1 MEDEGDMDPYR
12 MSIVKDWVILATSL
26 AFMGWIIYLAASLIR
41 RRQQSIMQ
49 RHLLD
54 RFASAQDFAQFI
66 QSPAGQKYVTG
77 FTDVVTSPRNSI
89 LSSVRTG
96 CVLAFAGAGGIAGS
110 SPSNSHVLWAAGC
123 VALMAGIGFLV
134 SAAISY
140 FLAKKLGLKEE
151 V

>member
-1 MEDEGDMDPYR
+1 MDAYR
-12 MSIVKDWVILATSL
+12 WNIMSDLVVIFASIGFL
-26 AFMGWIIYLAASLIR
+26 GWIIYLTAGLIR
-41 RRQQSIMQ
+41 RRQHSAMQ
-49 RHLLD
+49 KHLLD
-54 RFASAQDFAQFI
+54 RFSSAQDFAQFM

-96 CVLAFAGAGGIAGS
+96 CVLAFGGLGCMAGS
-110 SPSNSHVLWAAGC
+110 NSIAPYFHAGWIVGC
-123 VALMAGIGFLV
+123 IAFAAGIGFLV

-140 FLAKKLGLKEE
+140 FLAKKLGVREE

>member
-1 MEDEGDMDPYR
+1 MESYMVR
-12 MSIVKDWVILATSL
+12 DWVMTATFIVFF
-26 AFMGWIIYLAASLIR
+26 AWIIYLAAGLIR
-41 RRQQSIMQ
+41 RRQQSAMQ

-54 RFASAQDFAQFI
+54 RFSSAQDFAQFM

-96 CVLAFAGAGGIAGS
+96 CVLAFGGIGCIAGS
-110 SPSNSHVLWAAGC
+110 NSLAPYFHAGW
-123 VALMAGIGFLV
+123 VVGWIAFLSGIGFLV
-134 SAAISY
+134 SAVISY

>member
-1 MEDEGDMDPYR
+1 MEAYMIR
-12 MSIVKDWVILATSL
+12 DWVMTATFIV
-26 AFMGWIIYLAASLIR
+26 FMGWIIYLTAGLIK
-41 RRQQSIMQ
+41 RRQQTMMQ

-54 RFASAQDFAQFI
+54 RFSSAQDFAQFM

-96 CVLAFAGAGGIAGS
+96 CVLAFGGVGCIAGS
-110 SPSNSHVLWAAGC
+110 NSLAPYFFIGWVVGWVSLA
-123 VALMAGIGFLV
+123 VGIGFLV
-134 SAAISY
+134 SAVISY
-140 FLAKKLGLKEE
+140 FLAKKLGIKEE

>member
-1 MEDEGDMDPYR
+1 MDPFIWNR
-12 MSIVKDWVILATSL
+12 VSDIVFLFASLVFLA
-26 AFMGWIIYLAASLIR
+26 WIIYLAAGQIR
-41 RRQQSIMQ
+41 RRQQNAMQ
-49 RHLLD
+49 KHLLD
-54 RFASAQDFAQFI
+54 RFSSAQDFAQFM

-96 CVLAFAGAGGIAGS
+96 CVLAFGGLGCIAGS
-110 SPSNSHVLWAAGC
+110 NSMPPYFHAGWVVGC
-123 VALMAGIGFLV
+123 VAFAAGLGFLV

-140 FLAKKLGLKEE
+140 FLAKKLGIKEE

>member
-1 MEDEGDMDPYR
+1 M
-12 MSIVKDWVILATSL
+12 
-26 AFMGWIIYLAASLIR
+26 
-41 RRQQSIMQ
+41 MQ

-54 RFASAQDFAQFI
+54 RFSSAQDFAQFM

-96 CVLAFAGAGGIAGS
+96 CVLAFAGIGCIAGS
-110 SPSNSHVLWAAGC
+110 NPWPEFHAFWAVGW
-123 VALMAGIGFLV
+123 VAFTAGIGFLV

>member
-1 MEDEGDMDPYR
+1 MESYMVR
-12 MSIVKDWVILATSL
+12 DWVMTATFL
-26 AFMGWIIYLAASLIR
+26 IFIAWIIYLTAGLIR
-41 RRQQSIMQ
+41 RRQQSATQ

-54 RFASAQDFAQFI
+54 RFSSAQDFAQFI

-96 CVLAFAGAGGIAGS
+96 CVLAFGGVGCIAGS
-110 SPSNSHVLWAAGC
+110 NSLGQNFHVGWIVGWITFLS
-123 VALMAGIGFLV
+123 GIGFLV
-134 SAAISY
+134 SAVISY

>member
-1 MEDEGDMDPYR
+1 MDPYR
-12 MSIVKDWVILATSL
+12 ISVVRETVVLATSL
-26 AFMGWIIYLAASLIR
+26 VFMGWIIYLAASLIR
-41 RRQQSIMQ
+41 RRQQTIMQ

-96 CVLAFAGAGGIAGS
+96 CVLACGGLGSIGGS
-110 SPSNSHVLWAAGC
+110 SPWNFHVLWAAGC
-123 VALMAGIGFLV
+123 VAFAAGIGFLI

>member
-1 MEDEGDMDPYR
+1 MDAYTLNR
-12 MSIVKDWVILATSL
+12 VSEVVFMFASL
-26 AFMGWIIYLAASLIR
+26 FFFGWIIYLTAGLIR
-41 RRQQSIMQ
+41 RRQQSAMQ
-49 RHLLD
+49 KHLLE
-54 RFASAQDFAQFI
+54 RFSSAQDFAQFM

-96 CVLAFAGAGGIAGS
+96 CVLMFGGMGCMAGSNSMAPYFHAGWIVGCMAFA
-110 SPSNSHVLWAAGC
+110 
-123 VALMAGIGFLV
+123 AGIGFLV

-140 FLAKKLGLKEE
+140 FLAKKLGIREE

>member
-1 MEDEGDMDPYR
+1 MDAYMFR
-12 MSIVKDWVILATSL
+12 DWVMTVTFLIFIA
-26 AFMGWIIYLAASLIR
+26 WIIYLIAGLIR
-41 RRQQSIMQ
+41 RHRQTAMQ
-49 RHLLD
+49 KHLLE
-54 RFASAQDFAQFI
+54 RFSSAQDFAQFI

-96 CVLAFAGAGGIAGS
+96 CVLAFGGIGCIAGS
-110 SPSNSHVLWAAGC
+110 NSLLRFQAGWIVGW
-123 VALMAGIGFLV
+123 VAFLSGIGFLV
-134 SAAISY
+134 SAVISY

>member
-1 MEDEGDMDPYR
+1 MDAYTWNR
-12 MSIVKDWVILATSL
+12 VSEVVFMFASL
-26 AFMGWIIYLAASLIR
+26 FFFGWIIYLTVGLIR
-41 RRQQSIMQ
+41 RRQQGAMQ
-49 RHLLD
+49 KHLLD
-54 RFASAQDFAQFI
+54 RFSSAQDFAQFM

-96 CVLAFAGAGGIAGS
+96 CVLAFAGMGCIAGS
-110 SPSNSHVLWAAGC
+110 NSLLVTFHVGWVVGWIASA
-123 VALMAGIGFLV
+123 AGIGFLV

-140 FLAKKLGLKEE
+140 FLAKKLGIREE

>member
-1 MEDEGDMDPYR
+1 MEFYQFRAINDLVLIFG
-12 MSIVKDWVILATSL
+12 SIGFV
-26 AFMGWIIYLAASLIR
+26 GWIIYLTAGLIR
-41 RRQQSIMQ
+41 RRQQSAMQ

-54 RFASAQDFAQFI
+54 RFSSAQDFAQFM

-96 CVLAFAGAGGIAGS
+96 CVLAFGGIGCIAGS
-110 SPSNSHVLWAAGC
+110 NSLPPYFHAGW
-123 VALMAGIGFLV
+123 VVGWVVFLSGIGFLV
-134 SAAISY
+134 SAVISY
-140 FLAKKLGLKEE
+140 FLAKKLGIREE

>member
-1 MEDEGDMDPYR
+1 MPPNMVSDLILMF
-12 MSIVKDWVILATSL
+12 SILIFV
-26 AFMGWIIYLAASLIR
+26 GWIIYMTFGLVR
-41 RRQQSIMQ
+41 RRQQSAMQ
-49 RHLLD
+49 RHLLE
-54 RFASAQDFAQFI
+54 RFSSAQDFAQFI

-96 CVLAFAGAGGIAGS
+96 CVLAFGGIGCIAGS
-110 SPSNSHVLWAAGC
+110 SPWGYHIFWAVGW
-123 VALMAGIGFLV
+123 VALTAGIGFLV
-134 SAAISY
+134 SAVISY

>member
-1 MEDEGDMDPYR
+1 MDAY
-12 MSIVKDWVILATSL
+12 MVKDWMMTVTFIV
-26 AFMGWIIYLAASLIR
+26 FFGWSIYLIASLIR
-41 RRQQSIMQ
+41 RRQQSAMQ
-49 RHLLD
+49 KHLLE
-54 RFASAQDFAQFI
+54 RFSSAQDFAQFI

-96 CVLAFAGAGGIAGS
+96 CVLAFGGIGCIAGS
-110 SPSNSHVLWAAGC
+110 SPWGYHIFWAVGW
-123 VALMAGIGFLV
+123 VALTAGIGFLV
-134 SAAISY
+134 SAVISY

>member
-1 MEDEGDMDPYR
+1 MDPYR
-12 MSIVKDWVILATSL
+12 LSIIKDWVILATSL
-26 AFMGWIIYLAASLIR
+26 VFMGWIIYLTAGLIK
-41 RRQQSIMQ
+41 RRQQTMMQ

-54 RFASAQDFAQFI
+54 RFASAQDFAQFM
-66 QSPAGQKYVTG
+66 QSPAGQKYVAG

-96 CVLAFAGAGGIAGS
+96 CVLAFGGMGCIAGS
-110 SPSNSHVLWAAGC
+110 NSMPPYFQAGWIVGW
-123 VALMAGIGFLV
+123 VAFTAGIGFLV

-140 FLAKKLGLKEE
+140 FLAKKLGIKEE

>member
-1 MEDEGDMDPYR
+1 MDPYR

-26 AFMGWIIYLAASLIR
+26 SFMGWIIYLAASLIR
-41 RRQQSIMQ
+41 RRQQSMMQ
-49 RHLLD
+49 KHLLD
-54 RFASAQDFAQFI
+54 RFATAQDFAQFI
-66 QSPAGQKYVTG
+66 QSPAAQKYVTG

-89 LSSVRTG
+89 LTSVRTG
-96 CVLAFAGAGGIAGS
+96 CVLAFGGAGSIAGS
-110 SPSNSHVLWAAGC
+110 SPSGSHVLWAAGC
-123 VALMAGIGFLV
+123 VALAAGIGFLV

>member
-1 MEDEGDMDPYR
+1 MEPYQLR
-12 MSIVKDWVILATSL
+12 MIEEWVTLTTTM
-26 AFMGWIIYLAASLIR
+26 AFVGWIIYLTASLIR
-41 RRQQSIMQ
+41 RRQQTMMQ
-49 RHLLD
+49 KHLLE
-54 RFASAQDFAQFI
+54 RFASAQDFAQFM

-96 CVLAFAGAGGIAGS
+96 CVLAFGGMGCIAGS
-110 SPSNSHVLWAAGC
+110 NSMPPYFHVGWVVGC
-123 VALMAGIGFLV
+123 VAFAAGLGFLV

-140 FLAKKLGLKEE
+140 FLAKKLGIKEE

>member
-1 MEDEGDMDPYR
+1 MDPYKI
-12 MSIVKDWVILATSL
+12 SVIKDWVNLATGFGFL
-26 AFMGWIIYLAASLIR
+26 GWIIYLTAGLIK
-41 RRQQSIMQ
+41 RRQQSAMQ
-49 RHLLD
+49 KHLLD
-54 RFASAQDFAQFI
+54 RFSSAQDFAQFI

-96 CVLAFAGAGGIAGS
+96 CVLAFGGVGCIAGS
-110 SPSNSHVLWAAGC
+110 NAEVGFRVGWLIGW
-123 VALMAGIGFLV
+123 VAFTAGIGFLV

>member
-1 MEDEGDMDPYR
+1 MDPYR
-12 MSIVKDWVILATSL
+12 MSIIKDWVILVTSL
-26 AFMGWIIYLAASLIR
+26 TFMGWIIYLVAGLIK
-41 RRQQSIMQ
+41 RRQQTMMQ

-54 RFASAQDFAQFI
+54 RFSSAQDFAQFM

-96 CVLAFAGAGGIAGS
+96 CVLMFGGVGCIAGS
-110 SPSNSHVLWAAGC
+110 SPWPGFHAFWAIGW
-123 VALMAGIGFLV
+123 VAFTAGIGFLV
-134 SAAISY
+134 SAAISF
-140 FLAKKLGLKEE
+140 FLAKKLGIKEE

>member
-1 MEDEGDMDPYR
+1 MDPYR
-12 MSIVKDWVILATSL
+12 ISIFRDWVVLMTS
-26 AFMGWIIYLAASLIR
+26 FVFIGWIIYLAAGLIR
-41 RRQQSIMQ
+41 RRQQSMMQ
-49 RHLLD
+49 KHLLD
-54 RFASAQDFAQFI
+54 RFASTQDFAQFI

-77 FTDVVTSPRNSI
+77 FTDMVTSPRNSI

-96 CVLAFAGAGGIAGS
+96 CVLAFGGAGGIAGGSPWS
-110 SPSNSHVLWAAGC
+110 SFHALWALGW
-123 VALMAGIGFLV
+123 VAFTAGIGFLV

>member
-1 MEDEGDMDPYR
+1 MDTYKWNVMSDM
-12 MSIVKDWVILATSL
+12 VVLFASL
-26 AFMGWIIYLAASLIR
+26 VFLGWIIYLTVGLIR
-41 RRQQSIMQ
+41 RRQQSAMQ
-49 RHLLD
+49 KHLLE
-54 RFASAQDFAQFI
+54 RFSSAQDFAQFI

-96 CVLAFAGAGGIAGS
+96 CVLAFGGVGCIAGS
-110 SPSNSHVLWAAGC
+110 NSLAPYFFIGWVVGWI
-123 VALMAGIGFLV
+123 ALTAGIGFLV

-140 FLAKKLGLKEE
+140 FLAKKLGIREE